1 EIAGADREVLARIVR
16 TGGLRAKAQRETDRL
31 MALGENETETL
42 KRARDE
48 FEGEERDEIVS
59 RIKVR
64 FAEQRAAK
72 QQREKEVADTAWDHL
87 ARGDRK
93 STRLNSS
100 HVKISYAVFC
110 LKKKNNF
117 KTE

>member
-1 EIAGADREVLARIVR
+1 SCYFDCSSLLHTILSLRVIDIAITNILTLSLHV
-16 TGGLRAKAQRETDRL
+16 
-31 MALGENETETL
+31 ALPIC
-42 KRARDE
+42 ARDE
-48 FEGEERDEIVS
+48 FEGEERDEIDS

-72 QQREKEVADTAWDHL
+72 AQREKEVADTAWDYF